1 MHDENTC
8 PYCVGERKRIE
19 KLQDQARDLELKI
32 SLSTNPVE
40 IKELEKR
47 LKAVEKECGEA
58 IENLDRHQTSANTV
72 Q

>member
-1 MHDENTC
+1 MKI
-8 PYCVGERKRIE
+8 PVPIVLERERIKR
-19 KLQDQARDLELKI
+19 LQDQARDLELKI

-40 IKELEKR
+40 IKELGER

-72 Q
+72 H